1 MGNDRIVVKNTP
13 GGPPPPKKKHICSD
27 AEAGGRKSY
36 AKARGTKDERNMD
49 YSKNTKKTSNWT
61 SNSKR

>member
-13 GGPPPPKKKHICSD
+13 GGEKKKAHICSNV
-27 AEAGGRKSY
+27 EAGGRKSY

-49 YSKNTKKTSNWT
+49 
-61 SNSKR
+61 

>member
-13 GGPPPPKKKHICSD
+13 GGEKKKAHICSNV
-27 AEAGGRKSY
+27 EAGGRKSY

-49 YSKNTKKTSNWT
+49 QSKNRKKTSNWT
-61 SNSKR
+61 ANSKR